1 MVDRKVEPPKQVKRI
16 CQAIKRDFNS
26 SFSHRE
32 KEEIRHIG
40 ELFLGGFFIGAV
52 MLGVH
57 FYSLSKGEKSAGI
70 HFFDHLIGSIENG
83 FILGGFLVTG
93 LLLLLAGWILEN
105 AIYKFLVTPWLRM
118 ATHGFAILAGAMLP
132 VGIGAGIEGV
142 GIQRGVS
149 SGAMMAVYLLLAALV
164 IGSVRLG
171 ANPAIGTDAELIE
184 GVFVRKW
191 LRVLLGL
198 GLIALALRLFAKG
211 SLPG

>member
-1 MVDRKVEPPKQVKRI
+1 
-16 CQAIKRDFNS
+16 
-26 SFSHRE
+26 
-32 KEEIRHIG
+32 
-40 ELFLGGFFIGAV
+40 
-52 MLGVH
+52 
-57 FYSLSKGEKSAGI
+57 
-70 HFFDHLIGSIENG
+70 
-83 FILGGFLVTG
+83 
-93 LLLLLAGWILEN
+93 
-105 AIYKFLVTPWLRM
+105 
-118 ATHGFAILAGAMLP
+118 MLP

-171 ANPAIGTDAELIE
+171 ANPAIGTDAGLIE

-198 GLIALALRLFAKG
+198 GLIAPALRLFAKG